1 MISGKEKR
9 VLAPDSLV
17 LAHRDLL
24 VNAASKGPVLDLAC
38 GNGHNGLFLA
48 EEGMPVILADLSETA
63 LEKAGA
69 YAKQKNLKV
78 TLWQVDLEKEG
89 ENPLNVESSG
99 AILVFRYLHRPLV
112 PFIKKALVKGGVL
125 IYETFTVDQRRFGKP
140 HNPRFLL
147 KPGELLDWFEDWK
160 VIHYSEGIVGQPQ
173 RAIAQI
179 VCTKPEK

>member
-1 MISGKEKR
+1 
-9 VLAPDSLV
+9 
-17 LAHRDLL
+17 
-24 VNAASKGPVLDLAC
+24 
-38 GNGHNGLFLA
+38 
-48 EEGMPVILADLSETA
+48 
-63 LEKAGA
+63 
-69 YAKQKNLKV
+69 
-78 TLWQVDLEKEG
+78 
-89 ENPLNVESSG
+89 VESSG